1 MPKNNYFAN
10 TVYMKRHFLAP
21 AILSVFLLFAFRSDK
36 PAYKLFTMEGKET
49 RYQTLV
55 EKASKADVVFF
66 GEMHSNPIAHWL
78 QYELTRDLFE
88 IRKGQMILGAE
99 MLEADNQQALNL
111 YLTDSIQAD
120 TLAKKARLWPNYE
133 TDYKPLVDFAKEK
146 KLPFI
151 ATNIPRKY
159 ASQVYKKGLES
170 LDTLS
175 DAIKAWMVP
184 LPMEYDGEVA
194 CYKNIMALMGPDAA
208 GHMNENL
215 PKAQAVKDA
224 TMAWFIHKNFVEGK
238 QFIHYNG
245 SGHSDNFEGIIWY
258 LKRYRPEL
266 KIFTI
271 TTVEQD
277 TIKKLK
283 KESKGLADFILAVPN
298 TMTKTY

>member
-1 MPKNNYFAN
+1 
-10 TVYMKRHFLAP
+10 MKYTKTLLPFL
-21 AILSVFLLFAFRSDK
+21 IIFVLFAFKSDK
-36 PAYKLFTMEGKET
+36 PAYKLFNIKGKEVK
-49 RYQTLV
+49 YSALIS
-55 EKASKADVVFF
+55 EASKADVVFF
-66 GEMHSNPIAHWL
+66 GELHDNPIAHWL
-78 QYELTRDLFE
+78 QKELTRDLYA
-88 IRKGQMILGAE
+88 KNNGKLVLGAE
-99 MLEADNQQALNL
+99 MLEADNQWALDQ
-111 YLTDSIQAD
+111 YLIDSIDSD
-120 TLAKKARLWPNYE
+120 TLAKKARLWPNFD

-159 ASQVYKKGLES
+159 ASQVYKKGIES

-175 DAIKAWMVP
+175 SQIKAWMVP

-194 CYKNIMALMGPDAA
+194 CYKNIMAMMGPDAA

-215 PKAQAVKDA
+215 PKAQAIKDA
-224 TMAWFIHKNFVEGK
+224 TMAWFIQKNFVKGS

-266 KIFTI
+266 KILTI

-277 TIKKLK
+277 TIQKMK
-283 KESKGLADFILAVPN
+283 KESKGVADFVVVVPS